1 MKNIRILIALALL
14 CCTGLSNADVLFT
27 DVKIVTGNQAE
38 AIVADVLVS
47 GNTIARIATEISAPE
62 EVRRINGSGK
72 VLTAGFFNSH
82 TQIGMTEVGAV
93 ANTRDYASEN
103 SRITASLMVSDAI
116 NPSSVLIPHNRMLGL
131 SHALVQPD
139 SDAGLF
145 AGTAAIIQL
154 TETDTIV
161 VNAAAMVVK
170 LGAQG
175 KSIAGGS
182 RAAAMAQLREAFE
195 DARDYRANRDSF
207 NRGNRRDYQL
217 SRHDLAALI
226 PVLQR
231 RIPLLVHVDRAV
243 DIVRV
248 VEFANNNN
256 LKLIIAGAEEGWRV
270 ANVLA
275 KNKVPVIIDPIANL
289 PSSYDTLGAR
299 LDNAKLLDDAGVT
312 LLFTGM
318 SWHNTHNA
326 YLVRQSAGN
335 AVANGLSYQTAIQ
348 ALTSN
353 PAKVFGLK
361 NLGEVKRGAE
371 ANLVL
376 WSADPLEPSTVVE
389 KVLIKG
395 VDQPLISRATRLRD
409 RYFSRLQIE
418 MENTSE

>member
-1 MKNIRILIALALL
+1 MKITRSLMCIALL
-14 CCTGLSNADVLFT
+14 CYSGLINADVLIKN
-27 DVKIVTGNQAE
+27 VKIVTAKQAE
-38 AIVADVLVS
+38 ATVADVLVS
-47 GNTIARIATEISAPE
+47 GSTISQIAPDIAAPRGVE
-62 EVRRINGSGK
+62 LIDGSGK
-72 VLTAGFFNSH
+72 VLTAGFFNAH

-93 ANTRDYASEN
+93 TDTRDYASEN

-154 TETDTIV
+154 TETETIV
-161 VNAAAMVVK
+161 VKQAAMVVK

-175 KSIAGGS
+175 KGIAGGS

-207 NRGNRRDYQL
+207 NRGNRRYYQL

-248 VEFANNNN
+248 VEFASKNN

-270 ANVLA
+270 ADVLA
-275 KNKVPVIIDPIANL
+275 DNKVPVIIDPIANL

-335 AVANGLSYQTAIQ
+335 AVANGLPYQVAIA

-353 PAKVFGLK
+353 PAKVFGLSK
-361 NLGEVKRGAE
+361 MGEVKSGAE

-389 KVLIKG
+389 KVLIQG

-409 RYFSRLQIE
+409 RYYSRLKS
-418 MENTSE
+418 TLSK